1 MKLKLLNLFKNKTEL
16 LVLLLSI
23 LLCFIAIK
31 NPIIKIQ
38 KSITSYMFV
47 VDVSQSMN
55 ADDLMINNEKISRI
69 EFTKLLLIKI
79 IDSSECGS
87 FFSINIFAA
96 DNVASIIE
104 PVEKCKN
111 YDELIDTIS
120 KLEWRMAWK
129 GNSRITFGVKSAAK
143 MQDSLNFPS
152 KILFFTDGD
161 EAPKVNAINKVNLDN
176 FSLGNE
182 LIFVGIGGDKD
193 VPVPRFNSRNML
205 IGFWGMDIYDSL
217 PGATGSRSSDS
228 GKDEPD
234 PSVAS
239 AEYDRYLSKLY
250 DAYLIELSDQ
260 IKAKYIKGDFSNSFI
275 KTILKNKPKKKIQS
289 EFPLERPSVF
299 IILLLIFFLYT
310 KKNILGI
317 SKKFI
322 QQFRLFPYEK

>member
-1 MKLKLLNLFKNKTEL
+1 MKSKLLNFITTKKEL
-16 LVLLLSI
+16 IVFLLSI
-23 LLCFIAIK
+23 FLCLVAIS
-31 NPIIKIQ
+31 NPVINIK
-38 KSITSYMFV
+38 KTITSYMFV

-55 ADDLMINNEKISRI
+55 AKDLTHNDKIISRI
-69 EFTKLLLIKI
+69 NYTKLLLKKI
-79 IDSSECGS
+79 INESDCGS

-111 YDELIDTIS
+111 YDELIDTID

-176 FSLGNE
+176 FNLGNE
-182 LIFVGIGGDKD
+182 IIFVGIGGDKK
-193 VPVPRFNSRNML
+193 VPVPRYNSRNML
-205 IGFWGMDIYDSL
+205 VGFWGSDIYDSL
-217 PGATGSRSSDS
+217 PGATGSRNIDS
-228 GKDEPD
+228 GKDDPD

-250 DAYLIELSDQ
+250 EEYLLGITSQ
-260 IKAKYIKGDFSNSFI
+260 INAKYFKGDFSTKFI
-275 KTILKNKPKKKIQS
+275 KSILKNKPKKKIQS
-289 EFPLERPSVF
+289 ELFLERPSVF
-299 IILLLIFFLYT
+299 LILLLIFILYT
-310 KKNILGI
+310 EKKLIAFF
-317 SKKFI
+317 KK
-322 QQFRLFPYEK
+322 

>member
-1 MKLKLLNLFKNKTEL
+1 MKSKLLNFITTKKEL
-16 LVLLLSI
+16 IVFLLSI
-23 LLCFIAIK
+23 FLCLVAIS
-31 NPIIKIQ
+31 NPVINIK
-38 KSITSYMFV
+38 KTITSYMFV

-55 ADDLMINNEKISRI
+55 AKDLTHNDKIISRI
-69 EFTKLLLIKI
+69 NYTKLLLKKI
-79 IDSSECGS
+79 INESDCGS

-111 YDELIDTIS
+111 YDELIDTID

-176 FSLGNE
+176 FNLGNE
-182 LIFVGIGGDKD
+182 IIFVGIGGDKK
-193 VPVPRFNSRNML
+193 VPVPRYNSRNML
-205 IGFWGMDIYDSL
+205 VGFWGSDIYDSL
-217 PGATGSRSSDS
+217 PGATGSRNIDS
-228 GKDEPD
+228 GKDDPD

-250 DAYLIELSDQ
+250 EEYLLGITLQ
-260 IKAKYIKGDFSNSFI
+260 INAKYFKGDFSTEFI
-275 KTILKNKPKKKIQS
+275 KSILKNKPKKKIQS
-289 EFPLERPSVF
+289 ELFLERPSVF
-299 IILLLIFFLYT
+299 LILLLIFILYT
-310 KKNILGI
+310 EKKLIAFL
-317 SKKFI
+317 KK
-322 QQFRLFPYEK
+322 

>member
-1 MKLKLLNLFKNKTEL
+1 MKSKLLNFITTKKEL
-16 LVLLLSI
+16 IVFLLSI
-23 LLCFIAIK
+23 FLCLVAIN
-31 NPIIKIQ
+31 NPVINIK
-38 KSITSYMFV
+38 KTITSYMFV

-55 ADDLMINNEKISRI
+55 AKDLTHNDKIISRI
-69 EFTKLLLIKI
+69 NYTKLLLKKI
-79 IDSSECGS
+79 INESDCGS

-111 YDELIDTIS
+111 YDELIDTID

-176 FSLGNE
+176 FNLGNE
-182 LIFVGIGGDKD
+182 IIFIGIGGDKK
-193 VPVPRFNSRNML
+193 VPVPRYNSRNML
-205 IGFWGMDIYDSL
+205 VGFWGSDIYDSL
-217 PGATGSRSSDS
+217 PGATGSRNIDS
-228 GKDEPD
+228 GKDDPD

-250 DAYLIELSDQ
+250 EEYLLGITLQ
-260 IKAKYIKGDFSNSFI
+260 INAKYFKGDFSTEFI
-275 KTILKNKPKKKIQS
+275 KSILKNKPKKKIQS
-289 EFPLERPSVF
+289 ELFLERPSVF
-299 IILLLIFFLYT
+299 LILLLIFILYT
-310 KKNILGI
+310 EKKLIAFL
-317 SKKFI
+317 KK
-322 QQFRLFPYEK
+322 

>member
-1 MKLKLLNLFKNKTEL
+1 MKSKLLSFITSKKEL
-16 LVLLLSI
+16 IVFLLSI
-23 LLCFIAIK
+23 FLCLVAIN
-31 NPIIKIQ
+31 NPVINIK
-38 KSITSYMFV
+38 KTITSYMFV

-55 ADDLMINNEKISRI
+55 AKDLTHNDKIISRI
-69 EFTKLLLIKI
+69 NYTKLLLKKI
-79 IDSSECGS
+79 INESDCGS

-111 YDELIDTIS
+111 YDELIDTID

-176 FSLGNE
+176 FNLGNE
-182 LIFVGIGGDKD
+182 IIFVGIGGDKK
-193 VPVPRFNSRNML
+193 VPVPRYNSRNML
-205 IGFWGMDIYDSL
+205 VGFWGSDIYDSL
-217 PGATGSRSSDS
+217 PGATGSRNIDS
-228 GKDEPD
+228 GKDDPD

-250 DAYLIELSDQ
+250 EEYLLGITLQ
-260 IKAKYIKGDFSNSFI
+260 INAKYFKGDFSTEFI
-275 KTILKNKPKKKIQS
+275 KSILKNKPKKKIQS
-289 EFPLERPSVF
+289 ELFLERPSVF
-299 IILLLIFFLYT
+299 LILLLIFILYT
-310 KKNILGI
+310 EKKLIAFF
-317 SKKFI
+317 KK
-322 QQFRLFPYEK
+322 